1 MSDFYIF
8 AGINGAGKSTL
19 YSNELIENNTLSKS
33 KRINADEIARRNNW
47 SWRKKGSNIKAM
59 RIEISEIKYCLQNKQ
74 SFNLETTLSGS
85 SKYFFNL
92 ITKAKNNG
100 FKVHL
105 YYVGLSSVYLA
116 LDRVKARVKKGGH
129 GVDENLIYSRYP
141 NSLKNLYELIDKF
154 DEVKVY
160 DNSLFFSRIYWRDGS
175 VELEK
180 ANDIPDWFK
189 PAFL

>member
-1 MSDFYIF
+1 M
-8 AGINGAGKSTL
+8 
-19 YSNELIENNTLSKS
+19 
-33 KRINADEIARRNNW
+33 
-47 SWRKKGSNIKAM
+47 
-59 RIEISEIKYCLQNKQ
+59 
-74 SFNLETTLSGS
+74 
-85 SKYFFNL
+85 
-92 ITKAKNNG
+92 
-100 FKVHL
+100 
-105 YYVGLSSVYLA
+105 
-116 LDRVKARVKKGGH
+116 
-129 GVDENLIYSRYP
+129 DENLIYSRYP